1 MKIVNGMQFIAI
13 EISASDW
20 QVIIAGLNELPRKI
34 SDPVLQRLV
43 LQVTEQSQ
51 PQKIVPDNPPFKEP
65 YANAKK

>member
-51 PQKIVPDNPPFKEP
+51 PKIVPDNPPFKEP